1 MTYSAPDFS
10 DDVFNLAVETGVIT
24 HAQAT
29 DPALDDNAELQFT
42 YLSGGIR
49 RLLAV
54 RDAAEALLLKV
65 QAAQQLD
72 PELSSAIADLAKAC
86 TALRKD

>member
-1 MTYSAPDFS
+1 MTYSATDLS

-24 HAQAT
+24 QAQAT
-29 DPALDDNAELQFT
+29 DPALTDNAELQFA
-42 YLSGGIR
+42 YLRGGFL

-65 QAAQQLD
+65 QTAQQLD
-72 PELSSAIADLAKAC
+72 PELSLAIADLAKAYA
-86 TALRKD
+86 ALRKD